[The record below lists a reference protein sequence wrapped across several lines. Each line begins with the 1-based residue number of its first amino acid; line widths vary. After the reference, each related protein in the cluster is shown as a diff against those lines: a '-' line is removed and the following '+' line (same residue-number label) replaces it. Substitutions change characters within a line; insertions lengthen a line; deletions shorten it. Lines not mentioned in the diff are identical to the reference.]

1 MFSTIDESTISRAAL
16 HTKGAAGPS
25 GLDADGW
32 RRILV
37 SRNFGSAGSELRSSL
52 AMMALNLCTR
62 DVNLDQ
68 PHRSSIE
75 AYLSCRL
82 IPLDKSP
89 GVRPIGIGEVI

>member
-1 MFSTIDESTISRAAL
+1 MLIQVYESTISYAAL

-37 SRNFGSAGSELRSSL
+37 SKNFGEMNFEPVLQKWLVLYVREIL
-52 AMMALNLCTR
+52 IQTP
-62 DVNLDQ
+62 VF
-68 PHRSSIE
+68 SIE

-82 IPLDKSP
+82 IPLDKRP
-89 GVRPIGIGEVI
+89 GVRPIAIGE